1 MVKVQEVHDSPYMS
15 SASSHSGSSDSLA
28 SSVSDDYIQKESLVD
43 RLVALVDI
51 VPPQTRHSISTR
63 VSNFVGTVKTS
74 GKVVGNVVW
83 VLTTSALLIGL
94 PLAFALEDE
103 AKIVQ
108 QEKEMAAQQQ
118 GVQQVR
124 LPTLFFLVSSADVT
138 SSAQMVNPGASL
150 YPQLDGSGQRKE
162 GIVPPGF

>member
-1 MVKVQEVHDSPYMS
+1 MVKVQEVHDSPYPS
-15 SASSHSGSSDSLA
+15 SASAHSGSTDSLT
-28 SSVSDDYIQKESLVD
+28 SSSSDGDVHKESFVD
-43 RLVALVDI
+43 RFVALVDI

-63 VSNFVGTVKTS
+63 VSNIVGAVKTG
-74 GKVVGNVVW
+74 GKAVGNIVW

-124 LPTLFFLVSSADVT
+124 LHTFFSLRPADAT
-138 SSAQMVNPGASL
+138 
-150 YPQLDGSGQRKE
+150 
-162 GIVPPGF
+162 

>member
-1 MVKVQEVHDSPYMS
+1 MVKVQEVHDSPYTS
-15 SASSHSGSSDSLA
+15 SDSSDSSDTDSLA
-28 SSVSDDYIQKESLVD
+28 SSISGDDEIQKESLVD
-43 RLVALVDI
+43 RLVALIDI
-51 VPPQTRHSISTR
+51 VPPQTRHSITTR
-63 VSNFVGTVKTS
+63 VSNVVGAVKTG
-74 GKVVGNVVW
+74 GKLVGNVVW

-124 LPTLFFLVSSADVT
+124 LHTFFSVFR
-138 SSAQMVNPGASL
+138 G
-150 YPQLDGSGQRKE
+150 
-162 GIVPPGF
+162 

>member
-1 MVKVQEVHDSPYMS
+1 MVKVHEVRDSPYMS
-15 SASSHSGSSDSLA
+15 SASSHSASSDSLP
-28 SSVSDDYIQKESLVD
+28 SSVDDDDLHRESLVD

-51 VPPQTRHSISTR
+51 VPPQTRHSIFTR
-63 VSNFVGTVKTS
+63 VSSFVGTVKTG
-74 GKVVGNVVW
+74 GKLVGNVVW

-103 AKIVQ
+103 AKIVH

-124 LPTLFFLVSSADVT
+124 LHPFFCLS
-138 SSAQMVNPGASL
+138 
-150 YPQLDGSGQRKE
+150 R
-162 GIVPPGF
+162 

>member
-28 SSVSDDYIQKESLVD
+28 SSISNDDIQKESLVD

-63 VSNFVGTVKTS
+63 VSNFVGAVKTS
-74 GKVVGNVVW
+74 GKAVGNVVW

-124 LPTLFFLVSSADVT
+124 LCTFFSQFS
-138 SSAQMVNPGASL
+138 
-150 YPQLDGSGQRKE
+150 
-162 GIVPPGF
+162 